1 MRITVNTFGTRGDVQ
16 PYIALGMGL
25 QQAGHTV
32 RIVTHQIFES
42 FVGEHG
48 LDLYPLH
55 VDPRQVLL
63 NQALSELGNNTFRI
77 TRWLEENFS
86 SVLRDVFE
94 ATLTANR
101 DTDLMLNSGLS
112 FAGWHVAEKLD
123 IPALAAYVWPVTP
136 SRHLPAAMGKI
147 PPAWLPFKGA
157 INYLST
163 KLSNQ
168 LFFNL
173 MLSLVNQ
180 CRIEVLDL
188 RPMKAREYWPLDSA
202 RGSASLIY
210 GYSPAVIPKPSD
222 WSENQQITGYWFL
235 DTAEGYRPEPAL
247 LDFLADGP
255 PPVCVGFGSMVDHER
270 QAVNQIV
277 IDALRETGQR
287 GVLLSGWGELGAG
300 RLPDSVFR
308 VDFVPHDWLFPRL
321 AAVVHHGGAGTTAA
335 GLRAGVPSVVVPLFG
350 DQFFW
355 GWRVQELGA
364 GPKPIPRNELTA
376 ARLAGAIRQAV
387 GDEVMKR
394 KAAEL
399 GRQIRAEDGV
409 GSAVRLIDT
418 FARQG
423 HF

>member
-1 MRITVNTFGTRGDVQ
+1 MKITVNTFGTRGDVQ
-16 PYIALGMGL
+16 PYIALGVGL
-25 QQAGHTV
+25 RKAGHTV
-32 RIVTHQIFES
+32 RIITHQIFQS
-42 FVGEHG
+42 FVKGYG
-48 LDLYPLH
+48 LDFYPLRL
-55 VDPRQVLL
+55 DPRQVLL

-77 TRWLEENFS
+77 TRWVEENFR

-101 DTDLMLNSGLS
+101 DADLMLNSGLS

-123 IPALAAYVWPVTP
+123 IPALAAYLWPVTP
-136 SRHLPAAMGKI
+136 SRHLPAATGKI
-147 PPAWLPFKGA
+147 PPAWLPFKGT

-180 CRIEVLDL
+180 CRMEVLDL
-188 RPMKAREYWPLDSA
+188 RPMKTREYWPLDSA
-202 RGSASLIY
+202 RGPASLIY
-210 GYSPAVIPKPSD
+210 GYSPAVIPKPPD
-222 WSENQQITGYWFL
+222 WSEKQQITGYWLL
-235 DTAEGYRPEPAL
+235 DTVEGYRPEAAL

-255 PPVCVGFGSMVDHER
+255 PPVYVGFGSMVDHER

-300 RLPDSVFR
+300 YLPDSIFR
-308 VDFVPHDWLFPRL
+308 VDSVPHDWLFPRT

-335 GLRAGVPSVVVPLFG
+335 GLRAGVPGVVVPLFG

-364 GPKPIPRNELTA
+364 GPKPIPRNELTVA
-376 ARLAGAIRQAV
+376 KLAGAIQQAV
-387 GDEVMKR
+387 GDEAIRR
-394 KAAEL
+394 KAAQL
-399 GRQIRAEDGV
+399 GQQIRAEDGV

-418 FARQG
+418 FVRQR